1 MRVDPPSHRLRAES
15 TAAASSARR
24 RLVAPARS
32 AGNSQARLAHDQRRG
47 RNLHERAQR
56 RVRAGLDE
64 VDDPEQEDRPVAQ
77 LEYMVEPIADDVE
90 LDLPDGLLAVPVV
103 VANLSPAT
111 RGNVLLHVV
120 ALVLATSFYA
130 EALAE
135 EANGRAAFLHL
146 IAILIENYFFYC
158 AVLNAIEEAEDELAG
173 GAE

>member
-1 MRVDPPSHRLRAES
+1 LQ
-15 TAAASSARR
+15 AALPSARSILEAQQTWNENAFASYQR
-24 RLVAPARS
+24 AM
-32 AGNSQARLAHDQRRG
+32 QQFTEDQRQQLANAFAG
-47 RNLHERAQR
+47 IDIGLATD
-56 RVRAGLDE
+56 VTAGL
-64 VDDPEQEDRPVAQ
+64 
-77 LEYMVEPIADDVE
+77 EYIVEPLPDDVE
-90 LDLPDGLLAVPVV
+90 LDLPDGLLGVPVV

-111 RGNVLLHVV
+111 RGNVLLHLV

-158 AVLNAIEEAEDELAG
+158 AVLDAIEEAEDELAG